1 MLPQLINLILSQS
14 IAPDIRNNILQ
25 VQQLS
30 SRFDSTYQSFGK
42 ALNDTQR
49 AHISNNL
56 DKLDGFFKSE
66 TGKGIISMF
75 AEEFEKFTKA

>member
-14 IAPDIRNNILQ
+14 ISPDIRDNITK

-30 SRFDSTYQSFGK
+30 SRFDNTYHSFVK
-42 ALNDTQR
+42 ALTKDQQ
-49 AHISNNL
+49 ALISNNL
-56 DKLDGFFKSE
+56 DKLDDFFKSE
-66 TGKGIISMF
+66 DGKGVISMF